1 MKPWMTFGLFLVLVM
16 QGCTGTQ
23 PIPDEALFK
32 TWQGKPKDE
41 LISAFGPPSDER
53 PLEKGT
59 TILMW
64 KKAQRHPSGIGRMS
78 MAKSYYSVCVMEFE
92 LDQAGVVQGAAQ
104 RGCQ

>member
-1 MKPWMTFGLFLVLVM
+1 MTFVFFLVLVM
-16 QGCTGTQ
+16 QGCTPTR

-41 LISAFGPPSDER
+41 LISAFGHPSSER
-53 PLEKGT
+53 PLKKGT

-64 KKAQRHPSGIGRMS
+64 TKTQRHPSGIGRMG

-92 LDQAGVVQGAAQ
+92 VDQGGFVQSAAQ
-104 RGCQ
+104 QGCQ